1 MDINN
6 IEIEDDMSLGALEVI
21 KNRLMGKMGLN
32 EKLEPVNT
40 EDVEDGEVLDSD
52 EEGPQEKAKEKKVD
66 IEDLRR
72 KLNEVERTQ
81 RDKAEK
87 KSTSPLKK

>member
-40 EDVEDGEVLDSD
+40 EDVEDGEVIDSD
-52 EEGPQEKAKEKKVD
+52 EEGPQEKPQEMKVD
-66 IEDLRR
+66 VEDLRR

>member
-21 KNRLMGKMGLN
+21 KNRLMVKMGLN